1 MILATVGHKSASHLL
16 ALTRWGEPEER
27 KGRMPLQGTSFR
39 CVKGGERA
47 HPSVAQNYG
56 HLRPVLMGKLRWL
69 WLVLVFGL
77 AVGGLIGYQIARLQ
91 SPSTRSDLVAPLT
104 AATPKDVASLSQTFV
119 KVAKSAEASVVHIA
133 TTAPVPEEYRLFRE
147 FFFGEKVPE
156 RVPANYGSGFF
167 FRSDGYVLTN
177 FHVVQGADTIR
188 VGIDEKTEFPAKLVG
203 YDPLLDVAVLKVE
216 ASAKFKALPLGD
228 SDRLEKGEWV
238 IAIGNPFGLDKTVT
252 VGVVSAKGREFEE
265 LDGRPAVTSY
275 IQTDAAINPGNS
287 GGPLLNLNGEV
298 VGINTFIIGQ
308 GGNIG
313 IGFAL
318 PINEVKRI
326 LDRLLKGGRI
336 TRGFL
341 GVSLIDADSP
351 DAREAG
357 IQVKEGAVIVQM
369 ALNSPAY
376 IAGLRP
382 GDVVVK
388 FNGVPVKDASHL
400 KRLVLQQPGG
410 AVVEVEVLRSNK
422 RLKFKVTL
430 GSR

>member
-1 MILATVGHKSASHLL
+1 MVLLFGVVVG
-16 ALTRWGEPEER
+16 
-27 KGRMPLQGTSFR
+27 
-39 CVKGGERA
+39 V
-47 HPSVAQNYG
+47 
-56 HLRPVLMGKLRWL
+56 
-69 WLVLVFGL
+69 
-77 AVGGLIGYQIARLQ
+77 LIGYQVAHWQ
-91 SPSTRSDLVAPLT
+91 KTPSPVGSSLPVVAAP
-104 AATPKDVASLSQTFV
+104 AKGSASLSEAFV
-119 KVAKSAEASVVHIA
+119 KVAKIAEASVVHIA
-133 TTAPVPEEYRLFRE
+133 TTAPVSEEYRLFRE

-156 RVPANYGSGFF
+156 RVPVNYGSGFL

-188 VGIDEKTEFPAKLVG
+188 VGLDEKTELPARLVG
-203 YDPLLDVAVLKVE
+203 YDSLLDVAVLKVE
-216 ASAKFKALPLGD
+216 VSGRNFKALPLGD
-228 SDRLEKGEWV
+228 SDKLVKGEWV
-238 IAIGNPFGLDKTVT
+238 VAVGNPFGLDKTVT

-265 LDGRPAVTSY
+265 IDGRPAVTSY

-308 GGNIG
+308 SGNIG

-326 LDRLLKGGRI
+326 LDRLLKVGRI
-336 TRGFL
+336 TRGAL
-341 GVSLIDADSP
+341 GVSLIDANSP
-351 DAREAG
+351 EAREAG
-357 IQVKEGAVIVQM
+357 IQAKEGAVIIQM

-382 GDVVVK
+382 GDVIVK
-388 FNGVPVKDASHL
+388 FNGISVKDASHL
-400 KRLVLQQPGG
+400 RRLVLQQPGG
-410 AVVEVEVLRSNK
+410 AIVEVEVLRSDE

>member
-1 MILATVGHKSASHLL
+1 VRRLIILLGAVLIIGILA
-16 ALTRWGEPEER
+16 
-27 KGRMPLQGTSFR
+27 
-39 CVKGGERA
+39 
-47 HPSVAQNYG
+47 
-56 HLRPVLMGKLRWL
+56 
-69 WLVLVFGL
+69 
-77 AVGGLIGYQIARLQ
+77 GYQIARWLKTP
-91 SPSTRSDLVAPLT
+91 SPVDLSLPVVAAPAKGGL
-104 AATPKDVASLSQTFV
+104 ALSVPFV
-119 KVAKSAEASVVHIA
+119 QVAKMAENSVVHIA

-177 FHVVQGADTIR
+177 FHVVANADTIR
-188 VGIDEKTEFPAKLVG
+188 VGISERDEFPARLVG

-216 ASAKFKALPLGD
+216 GTHQRFTALPLGD
-228 SDRLEKGEWV
+228 SDKLQKGEWV
-238 IAIGNPFGLDKTVT
+238 MAVGNPFGLDKTVT

-265 LDGRPAVTSY
+265 LDGRPAVSSF

-287 GGPLLNLNGEV
+287 GGPLLNLAGEV

-336 TRGFL
+336 TRGML
-341 GVSLIDADSP
+341 GVDLMDANSP
-351 DAREAG
+351 EARQLGITAEA
-357 IQVKEGAVIVQM
+357 GAVIKEM
-369 ALNSPAY
+369 LINSPAY
-376 IAGLRP
+376 LAGLRP
-382 GDVVVK
+382 GDVIVR
-388 FNGVPVKDASHL
+388 FNGIPVKDSAHL
-400 KRLVLQQPGG
+400 RRLVLQQPGG
-410 AVVEVEVLRSNK
+410 AKVKVEVLRNG
-422 RLKFKVTL
+422 RRQEFLVTL

>member
-1 MILATVGHKSASHLL
+1 MRWFWIVLL
-16 ALTRWGEPEER
+16 
-27 KGRMPLQGTSFR
+27 
-39 CVKGGERA
+39 
-47 HPSVAQNYG
+47 
-56 HLRPVLMGKLRWL
+56 
-69 WLVLVFGL
+69 FGV
-77 AVGGLIGYQIARLQ
+77 AVGVLIGYQVARWQ
-91 SPSTRSDLVAPLT
+91 KTPSLVEFNLPVVAAP
-104 AATPKDVASLSQTFV
+104 AKSATSLSEAFV
-119 KVAKSAEASVVHIA
+119 KVAKMAEASVVHIA

-156 RVPANYGSGFF
+156 RVPANYGSGFL

-188 VGIDEKTEFPAKLVG
+188 VGVGEKTELPARLIG

-216 ASAKFKALPLGD
+216 AGDRKFKALPLGD
-228 SDRLEKGEWV
+228 SDKLEKGEWV
-238 IAIGNPFGLDKTVT
+238 IAVGNPFGLDKTVT

-265 LDGRPAVTSY
+265 IDGRPAVTSY

-298 VGINTFIIGQ
+298 VGINTFILGQ

-326 LDRLLKGGRI
+326 LDRLMKGGRI
-336 TRGFL
+336 TRGVL
-341 GVSLIDADSP
+341 GVSLIDANSRE
-351 DAREAG
+351 AREAG
-357 IQVKEGAVIVQM
+357 IQAREGAVIVRM
-369 ALNSPAY
+369 AINSPAY
-376 IAGLRP
+376 LAGLRP
-382 GDVVVK
+382 GDVIVK

-400 KRLVLQQPGG
+400 RRLVLQQPGG
-410 AVVEVEVLRSNK
+410 AVVEVEVLRNDK

>member
-1 MILATVGHKSASHLL
+1 MSAFGKIEVMKVRL
-16 ALTRWGEPEER
+16 
-27 KGRMPLQGTSFR
+27 KGASNM
-39 CVKGGERA
+39 
-47 HPSVAQNYG
+47 
-56 HLRPVLMGKLRWL
+56 RWL
-69 WLVLVFGL
+69 WATILFGI
-77 AVGGLIGYQIARLQ
+77 AVGVLIGYQIARWQKTPAETDFSL
-91 SPSTRSDLVAPLT
+91 PAVAAP
-104 AATPKDVASLSQTFV
+104 
-119 KVAKSAEASVVHIA
+119 AKSASSFSEAFIKVSQAAEKSVVHIS

-147 FFFGEKVPE
+147 FFFGERVPE

-188 VGIDEKTEFPAKLVG
+188 VGVDEKTEFPARLVG
-203 YDPLLDVAVLKVE
+203 YDPLLDVAVVKVE
-216 ASAKFKALPLGD
+216 AGNRRFNALPLGD
-228 SDRLEKGEWV
+228 SDKLVKGEWV

-265 LDGRPAVTSY
+265 LDGKPAVSSY

-298 VGINTFIIGQ
+298 VGINTFILGQ

-326 LDRLLKGGRI
+326 LGRLLKGGRV
-336 TRGFL
+336 TRGVL
-341 GVSLIDADSP
+341 GVSLIDANSP
-351 DAREAG
+351 EAREAG
-357 IQVKEGAVIVQM
+357 INAKEGAVIVRM
-369 ALNSPAY
+369 SVNSPAY

-382 GDVVVK
+382 GDVIVK
-388 FNGVPVKDASHL
+388 FNGVPVRDASHL
-400 KRLVLQQPGG
+400 RRLVLQQPGG
-410 AVVEVEVLRSNK
+410 AEVEVEVLRNEQK
-422 RLKFKVTL
+422 LKFKVKL

>member
-1 MILATVGHKSASHLL
+1 MRG
-16 ALTRWGEPEER
+16 
-27 KGRMPLQGTSFR
+27 F
-39 CVKGGERA
+39 
-47 HPSVAQNYG
+47 
-56 HLRPVLMGKLRWL
+56 
-69 WLVLVFGL
+69 WLVLLFGL
-77 AVGGLIGYQIARLQ
+77 AVGVFIGYQVARWQKAPTNAELAL
-91 SPSTRSDLVAPLT
+91 PVVAAP
-104 AATPKDVASLSQTFV
+104 ARGATELSATFV
-119 KVAKSAEASVVHIA
+119 RVAKAAERAVVHIA

-147 FFFGEKVPE
+147 FFFGERVPE

-177 FHVVQGADTIR
+177 FHVVQGADTIK
-188 VGIDEKTEFPAKLVG
+188 VGLDERTEVPARLVG
-203 YDPLLDVAVLKVE
+203 YDPLMDVAVLKVE
-216 ASAKFKALPLGD
+216 GHWGQKFPHLPLGD
-228 SDRLEKGEWV
+228 SDKLEKGEWV

-326 LDRLLKGGRI
+326 LNRLLKGGRI
-336 TRGFL
+336 TRGAL
-341 GVSLIDADSP
+341 GVELMDANSP
-351 DAREAG
+351 AARAAG
-357 IQVKEGAVIVQM
+357 IQAEQGAVIVRM
-369 ALNSPAY
+369 ALTSPAY
-376 IAGLRP
+376 QAGLRP
-382 GDVVVK
+382 GDVIVK
-388 FNGVPVKDASHL
+388 FNGVPVRDASHL
-400 KRLVLQQPGG
+400 RRLVLQQPGG
-410 AVVEVEVLRSNK
+410 AMVKVEVLRGSE
-422 RLKFKVTL
+422 RLEFTVTL

>member
-1 MILATVGHKSASHLL
+1 MSAFGKIEVMKVRL
-16 ALTRWGEPEER
+16 
-27 KGRMPLQGTSFR
+27 KGASNM
-39 CVKGGERA
+39 
-47 HPSVAQNYG
+47 
-56 HLRPVLMGKLRWL
+56 RWL
-69 WLVLVFGL
+69 WATILFGI
-77 AVGGLIGYQIARLQ
+77 AVGVLIGYQIARWQKTPAETNFSL
-91 SPSTRSDLVAPLT
+91 PAGAAP
-104 AATPKDVASLSQTFV
+104 
-119 KVAKSAEASVVHIA
+119 AKSASSFSEAFIKVSRAAEKSVVHIS

-147 FFFGEKVPE
+147 FFFGERVPE

-188 VGIDEKTEFPAKLVG
+188 VGVDEKTEFPARLVG
-203 YDPLLDVAVLKVE
+203 YDPLLDVAVVKVE
-216 ASAKFKALPLGD
+216 AGNRRFTPLPLGD
-228 SDRLEKGEWV
+228 SDKLVKGEWV
-238 IAIGNPFGLDKTVT
+238 VAIGNPFGLDKTVT

-265 LDGRPAVTSY
+265 LDGKPAVSSY

-298 VGINTFIIGQ
+298 VGINTFILGQ

-326 LDRLLKGGRI
+326 LGRLLKGGRV
-336 TRGFL
+336 TRGAL

-351 DAREAG
+351 EAREAG
-357 IQVKEGAVIVQM
+357 INAKEGAVIVQM
-369 ALNSPAY
+369 SVNSPAY

-382 GDVVVK
+382 GDVIVK
-388 FNGVPVKDASHL
+388 FNGVPVRDASHL
-400 KRLVLQQPGG
+400 RRLVLQQPGG
-410 AVVEVEVLRSNK
+410 AEVEVEVLRNEQ
-422 RLKFKVTL
+422 RIKFKVKL

>member
-1 MILATVGHKSASHLL
+1 M
-16 ALTRWGEPEER
+16 
-27 KGRMPLQGTSFR
+27 
-39 CVKGGERA
+39 
-47 HPSVAQNYG
+47 
-56 HLRPVLMGKLRWL
+56 RWL
-69 WLVLVFGL
+69 WTTILFGI
-77 AVGGLIGYQIARLQ
+77 AVGVLIGYQVARWQKTPVETDFNL
-91 SPSTRSDLVAPLT
+91 PAVAAP
-104 AATPKDVASLSQTFV
+104 
-119 KVAKSAEASVVHIA
+119 AKSASSFSEAFIKVSQAAEKSVVHIS

-147 FFFGEKVPE
+147 FFFGERVPE

-167 FRSDGYVLTN
+167 FRNDGYVLTN

-188 VGIDEKTEFPAKLVG
+188 VGVDEKTEFPARLVG
-203 YDPLLDVAVLKVE
+203 YDPLLDVAVVKVE
-216 ASAKFKALPLGD
+216 AGNRRFNALPLGD
-228 SDRLEKGEWV
+228 SDKLVKGEWV

-265 LDGRPAVTSY
+265 LDGKPAVSSY

-298 VGINTFIIGQ
+298 VGINTFILGQ

-326 LDRLLKGGRI
+326 LGRLMKGGRV
-336 TRGFL
+336 TRGVL

-351 DAREAG
+351 EAREAG
-357 IQVKEGAVIVQM
+357 INAKEGAIIVRM
-369 ALNSPAY
+369 SVNSPAY

-382 GDVVVK
+382 GDVIVK
-388 FNGVPVKDASHL
+388 FNGVSVRDSSHL
-400 KRLVLQQPGG
+400 RRLVLQQPGG
-410 AVVEVEVLRSNK
+410 AEVEIEVLRNEQ
-422 RLKFKVTL
+422 RLNFKVKL

>member
-1 MILATVGHKSASHLL
+1 M
-16 ALTRWGEPEER
+16 RW
-27 KGRMPLQGTSFR
+27 FW
-39 CVKGGERA
+39 A
-47 HPSVAQNYG
+47 
-56 HLRPVLMGKLRWL
+56 
-69 WLVLVFGL
+69 VLVFGVAIGVL
-77 AVGGLIGYQIARLQ
+77 LGYQIARWQ
-91 SPSTRSDLVAPLT
+91 KTPTEVDLNLPAVAAPAKS
-104 AATPKDVASLSQTFV
+104 AATLSETFV
-119 KVAKSAEASVVHIA
+119 KVAKLAEESVVHIA

-188 VGIDEKTEFPAKLVG
+188 VGIDEKTEFPAQLVG
-203 YDPLLDVAVLKVE
+203 YDPLLDVAVVKVE
-216 ASAKFKALPLGD
+216 AGNRRFKALPLGD
-228 SDRLEKGEWV
+228 SDKLEKGEWV
-238 IAIGNPFGLDKTVT
+238 VAIGNPFGLDKTVT

-265 LDGRPAVTSY
+265 LDGRPAVSSY

-298 VGINTFIIGQ
+298 IGINTFIIGQ

-336 TRGFL
+336 TRGAL
-341 GVSLIDADSP
+341 GVVLIDANSP
-351 DAREAG
+351 EAREAG
-357 IQVKEGAVIVQM
+357 IQAKEGAVIVRM
-369 ALNSPAY
+369 SINSPAY

-382 GDVVVK
+382 GDVIVK

-410 AVVEVEVLRSNK
+410 AEVEIEALRGDQ
-422 RLKFKVTL
+422 RLKFKVKL

>member
-1 MILATVGHKSASHLL
+1 M
-16 ALTRWGEPEER
+16 RWFW
-27 KGRMPLQGTSFR
+27 M
-39 CVKGGERA
+39 
-47 HPSVAQNYG
+47 
-56 HLRPVLMGKLRWL
+56 
-69 WLVLVFGL
+69 VLVFGIV
-77 AVGGLIGYQIARLQ
+77 VGLIIGYQIAHLRKLND
-91 SPSTRSDLVAPLT
+91 STRLIAPVT
-104 AATPKDVASLSQTFV
+104 AVPAKSAMSLSDAFI
-119 KVAKSAEASVVHIA
+119 KVAKIAEDSVVHIA
-133 TTAPVPEEYRLFRE
+133 TTAPVPEEYRLFRQ
-147 FFFGEKVPE
+147 FFFGEEVPK

-188 VGIDEKTEFPAKLVG
+188 VGIDEKTEFPARLIG
-203 YDPLLDVAVLKVE
+203 YDPLLDVAVVKVE
-216 ASAKFKALPLGD
+216 AGNRKFKALPLGD

-238 IAIGNPFGLDKTVT
+238 IAVGNPFGLDKTVT

-265 LDGRPAVTSY
+265 IDGRTAVTSY

-318 PINEVKRI
+318 PINEVKRV

-341 GVSLIDADSP
+341 GVELIDADSP
-351 DAREAG
+351 EAREAG
-357 IQVKEGAVIVQM
+357 IQAKEGAVIVRM
-369 ALNSPAY
+369 AINSPAY

-382 GDVVVK
+382 GDVIVK
-388 FNGVPVKDASHL
+388 FNRVPVKDASHL
-400 KRLVLQQPGG
+400 RRLVLQQPGG
-410 AVVEVEVLRSNK
+410 AVVEIEVLRGNK
-422 RLKFKVTL
+422 RLNFKVTL
-430 GSR
+430 GIR

>member
-1 MILATVGHKSASHLL
+1 M
-16 ALTRWGEPEER
+16 RW
-27 KGRMPLQGTSFR
+27 FW
-39 CVKGGERA
+39 A
-47 HPSVAQNYG
+47 
-56 HLRPVLMGKLRWL
+56 
-69 WLVLVFGL
+69 VLVFGV
-77 AVGGLIGYQIARLQ
+77 AVGVLVGYQIARWQ
-91 SPSTRSDLVAPLT
+91 KTPTEVDLNLPAIAAP
-104 AATPKDVASLSQTFV
+104 AKSAASLSEAFV
-119 KVAKSAEASVVHIA
+119 KAAKLAEESVVHIA

-188 VGIDEKTEFPAKLVG
+188 VGIDEKTEFPARLVG
-203 YDPLLDVAVLKVE
+203 YDPLLDVAVVKVE
-216 ASAKFKALPLGD
+216 AGNRRFKALPLGD
-228 SDRLEKGEWV
+228 SDKLEKGEWV

-265 LDGRPAVTSY
+265 LDGRPAVSSY

-336 TRGFL
+336 TRGAL
-341 GVSLIDADSP
+341 GVVLIDANSP
-351 DAREAG
+351 EAREAG
-357 IQVKEGAVIVQM
+357 IQAKEGAVIVKM
-369 ALNSPAY
+369 SLNSPALHRWFETRRCDCQVQRCSGERR
-376 IAGLRP
+376 IPSKAFGSPTAGR
-382 GDVVVK
+382 
-388 FNGVPVKDASHL
+388 
-400 KRLVLQQPGG
+400 R
-410 AVVEVEVLRSNK
+410 
-422 RLKFKVTL
+422 
-430 GSR
+430 